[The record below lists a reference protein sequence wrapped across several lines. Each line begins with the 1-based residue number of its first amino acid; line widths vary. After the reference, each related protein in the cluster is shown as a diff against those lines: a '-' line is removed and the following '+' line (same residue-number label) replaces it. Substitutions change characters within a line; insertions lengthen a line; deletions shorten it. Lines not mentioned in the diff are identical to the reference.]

1 LALVVFLPCILLTL
15 PQAPKIFAKV
25 FVGNERLQ
33 NQLAMRDIRS
43 SEKRYVWGGEI
54 YHM

>member
-1 LALVVFLPCILLTL
+1 LVLVVFLPCVLLTL

-25 FVGNERLQ
+25 FVGNECLQ
-33 NQLAMRDIRS
+33 NQFAMRDI
-43 SEKRYVWGGEI
+43 EKRYVWGGEI